1 MKQDDFYENTD
12 NELTEDDIAAY
23 YRNTEDSE
31 DEFDIEPD
39 VNTEATIKLPVI
51 ESVPEKNESRQENET
66 YTAPAADENEESAE
80 EYEEEHK
87 AENKKTFYLITVIAA
102 VIVAAAAF
110 FAGTGTYWSNEEI
123 SAAAERMRKTNSE
136 YVKLGEKIQDADKEA
151 ETLKKETDE
160 VQEELNTLTDYE
172 SNTGEIKSELNAAK
186 GELDDLKS
194 ELNSYEKKSSQLANE
209 ISGKLSETVTLTPG
223 TYTAGQNINPGQY
236 KIEGDGVLVISS
248 KSGSVK
254 INTELKGEGLDC
266 RIDDGDIVRLEMKA
280 KLVPSGEGVQ

>member
-23 YRNTEDSE
+23 YRNTGDSE

-51 ESVPEKNESRQENET
+51 ESVTEKTESRQDKET
-66 YTAPAADENEESAE
+66 YTVPDADGNEYS
-80 EYEEEHK
+80 EEEQEERK
-87 AENKKTFYLITVIAA
+87 AENKKTFYLITAIAA

-110 FAGTGTYWSNEEI
+110 FAGTGAYWSNEEI

-236 KIEGDGVLVISS
+236 RIEGDGVLVISS

-280 KLVPSGEGVQ
+280 KLVPSGEEAQ

>member
-1 MKQDDFYENTD
+1 M
-12 NELTEDDIAAY
+12 
-23 YRNTEDSE
+23 
-31 DEFDIEPD
+31 
-39 VNTEATIKLPVI
+39 
-51 ESVPEKNESRQENET
+51 
-66 YTAPAADENEESAE
+66 
-80 EYEEEHK
+80 
-87 AENKKTFYLITVIAA
+87 
-102 VIVAAAAF
+102 IVAAAAF
-110 FAGTGTYWSNEEI
+110 FAGTGAYWSNEEI

-160 VQEELNTLTDYE
+160 AQEELNTLTDYE
-172 SNTGEIKSELNAAK
+172 SNTGEIKSELNSAK

-194 ELNSYEKKSSQLANE
+194 ELNSYEKKSSQLANA

-236 KIEGDGVLVISS
+236 KIEGIGVLVISS

-280 KLVPSGEGVQ
+280 KLVPSGEEAQ

>member
-1 MKQDDFYENTD
+1 MKQDDFYGNTD

-23 YRNTEDSE
+23 YRNTGDSE
-31 DEFDIEPD
+31 DGFDIEPD

-51 ESVPEKNESRQENET
+51 ESVPEKTESRQEKET
-66 YTAPAADENEESAE
+66 YTVPDADGNEYS
-80 EYEEEHK
+80 EEEQEERK
-87 AENKKTFYLITVIAA
+87 AENKKTFYLITAIAA

-110 FAGTGTYWSNEEI
+110 FAGTGAYWSNEEI

-160 VQEELNTLTDYE
+160 AQEELNTLTDYE
-172 SNTGEIKSELNAAK
+172 SNTGEIKSELNSAK

-194 ELNSYEKKSSQLANE
+194 ELNSYEKKSSQLANA

-236 KIEGDGVLVISS
+236 KIEGIGVLVISS

-280 KLVPSGEGVQ
+280 KLVPSGEEAQ

>member
-23 YRNTEDSE
+23 YRNTGDSE

-51 ESVPEKNESRQENET
+51 ESVPEKTESRQDKET
-66 YTAPAADENEESAE
+66 YTVPDADGNEYS
-80 EYEEEHK
+80 EEEQEERK
-87 AENKKTFYLITVIAA
+87 AENKKTFYLITAIAA

-110 FAGTGTYWSNEEI
+110 FAGTGAYWSNEEI

-160 VQEELNTLTDYE
+160 AQEELNTLTDYE
-172 SNTGEIKSELNAAK
+172 SNTGEIKSELNSAK

-194 ELNSYEKKSSQLANE
+194 ELNSYEKKSSQLANA

-236 KIEGDGVLVISS
+236 KIEGIGVLVISS

-280 KLVPSGEGVQ
+280 KLVPSGEEAQ

>member
-31 DEFDIEPD
+31 DEFDIESD
-39 VNTEATIKLPVI
+39 VNTGETIKLLVI
-51 ESVPEKNESRQENET
+51 ESAPEKTESRQDKET
-66 YTAPAADENEESAE
+66 YTVPAAGENEYS
-80 EYEEEHK
+80 EEEQEERK
-87 AENKKTFYLITVIAA
+87 TENKKTFYLITAIAA

-110 FAGTGTYWSNEEI
+110 FAGTGAYWSNEEI

-160 VQEELNTLTDYE
+160 AQEELNTLTDYE
-172 SNTGEIKSELNAAK
+172 SNTGEIKSELNSAK

-194 ELNSYEKKSSQLANE
+194 ELNSYEKKSSQLANA

-280 KLVPSGEGVQ
+280 KLVPSGEEAQ